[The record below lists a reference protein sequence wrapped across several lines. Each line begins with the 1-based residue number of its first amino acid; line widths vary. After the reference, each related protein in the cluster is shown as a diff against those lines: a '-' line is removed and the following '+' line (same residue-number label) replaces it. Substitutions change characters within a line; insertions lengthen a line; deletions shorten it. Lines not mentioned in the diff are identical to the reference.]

1 VTVHLRR
8 SMERTNHR
16 GRPLLVKRNRL
27 PHSGKRAGTPLD
39 DDRVPL
45 AACEAQRR
53 PNIFA
58 P

>member
-1 VTVHLRR
+1 
-8 SMERTNHR
+8 MERTNHR